1 MQQSFRE
8 RNEVMELIN
17 NVLSSLGL
25 LKEWR
30 LVSQDGTFVGYSIKK
45 LKEGESYY
53 AGNKRYVVMGRLQG
67 PRTIVLHDSD
77 VLPDPYPED
86 PGGVPD

>member
-1 MQQSFRE
+1 
-8 RNEVMELIN
+8 MEWMDNILGP
-17 NVLSSLGL
+17 LGL

-30 LVSQDGTFVGYSIKK
+30 LVSQDGTFVEYSIKK
-45 LKEGESYY
+45 LKEGEIYY

-67 PRTIVLHDSD
+67 RRTIVLHDSD